1 MEGKRSEEKGT
12 LHHSH
17 EALKPHLSKANSHK
31 VEQDMLELEAKW
43 AELRDALR
51 RKPSGVSTE
60 WVWYGLE
67 TGLRGMFVQ

>member
-31 VEQDMLELEAKW
+31 VEQDMLELEVKW
-43 AELRDALR
+43 AELRR
-51 RKPSGVSTE
+51 IVPQRMSGES
-60 WVWYGLE
+60 
-67 TGLRGMFVQ
+67 